1 MVNANATFS
10 ASSAKVTGRREI
22 GTEDSLLLANEDGQS
37 VCLDES
43 SSLPLGVRSSSHVL
57 VTACISMYR
66 GFQGKRYICNEIRVA
81 VNALNLQWFLQ
92 LSCEMKEKE
101 NPSLRLSTLSVCSTF
116 KKRIG
121 GKYFL

>member
-10 ASSAKVTGRREI
+10 TSSAKVTGRREI
-22 GTEDSLLLANEDGQS
+22 GTEDSLHLANEDGQS

-57 VTACISMYR
+57 VVVVVVKI
-66 GFQGKRYICNEIRVA
+66 YIYNQIRVA

-92 LSCEMKEKE
+92 LSREMKEKE
-101 NPSLRLSTLSVCSTF
+101 NSSLRLSTVSVCSTF